1 MQKIKEKIESLIER
15 ALEQINIPAPE
26 IVFSVP
32 KQTVHGDLS
41 TNIAMILAKEA
52 KKPPRVLAEDLLR
65 QMMPLPDWIEKAE
78 IAGPGFINFF
88 LKPHAYFNSLAMIMK
103 EGKKFGSTKK
113 GKGEKIIL
121 EFVSANPTGPLNV
134 VSARA
139 AAVGDT
145 LANLLKAAGFKAHK
159 EFYVNDVGNQIELF
173 AESLRARYLQALG
186 KEAAIPEEGYQGEY
200 LKRLGEKLARS
211 SFRRTPESSHF
222 KKVGLKKMLD
232 GQKKSLKRFGVVFDK
247 WYLQSDLIKKKKL
260 QKSLARLKKRGFLY
274 EKEGA
279 VFFRSTAFGDDKDR
293 VVQKQDGEYSYFA
306 SDIAYHEDKFK
317 RGVRVIDLFGP
328 DHHGYVARTRASVAA
343 LGFDPEKLTILIIQ
357 QVNLLENE
365 VVVKMS
371 KRAGKLITM
380 DDLLDEISPDVARFF
395 FLQRAS
401 STPLDFDLALA
412 KKETPENPVYYIQYA
427 HARIASIFRKAKTVI
442 PAKAGIQ
449 SLLDPDFRRDDEK
462 VDLSLLT
469 LPQEKE
475 LAKKLLQF
483 PEVIAEAAKDLAAH
497 HLPFYALELAKEFQA
512 YYSHAKQD
520 ARYKVVDAENR
531 PKTLAKLYLLKN
543 IQIVLQ
549 NALKLMGISAPE
561 RMESK
566 DVASPI

>member
-1 MQKIKEKIESLIER
+1 
-15 ALEQINIPAPE
+15 
-26 IVFSVP
+26 
-32 KQTVHGDLS
+32 
-41 TNIAMILAKEA
+41 
-52 KKPPRVLAEDLLR
+52 
-65 QMMPLPDWIEKAE
+65 
-78 IAGPGFINFF
+78 
-88 LKPHAYFNSLAMIMK
+88 
-103 EGKKFGSTKK
+103 
-113 GKGEKIIL
+113 
-121 EFVSANPTGPLNV
+121 
-134 VSARA
+134 
-139 AAVGDT
+139 
-145 LANLLKAAGFKAHK
+145 
-159 EFYVNDVGNQIELF
+159 
-173 AESLRARYLQALG
+173 
-186 KEAAIPEEGYQGEY
+186 
-200 LKRLGEKLARS
+200 
-211 SFRRTPESSHF
+211 
-222 KKVGLKKMLD
+222 
-232 GQKKSLKRFGVVFDK
+232 
-247 WYLQSDLIKKKKL
+247 
-260 QKSLARLKKRGFLY
+260 
-274 EKEGA
+274 
-279 VFFRSTAFGDDKDR
+279 TAFGDDKDR

-483 PEVIAEAAKDLAAH
+483 PDVIAEAAKDLAAH